1 MPRLLLVS
9 CRLPVTVR
17 VEAGSANVIRSPGG
31 LATGLR
37 GPHERSEGL
46 WLGWP
51 GDLSGLTG
59 EQRETVHEDLRAL
72 RVVPLELSESEING
86 FYEGFSNRVLWPLF
100 HYLLDQVPL
109 DSRDWGTYQA
119 VNRRFAEAIA
129 ERLQP
134 GDLVWIHDYQLMLV
148 PGLLRELAPKARIG
162 FFLHIPFPA
171 SEVFRILPWREEIL
185 RGLLGADVIGFHTF
199 TYLRHF
205 TSSLLRIVGI
215 EADVDRISFTG
226 RHVQLG
232 AFPMG
237 VDAAA
242 LAALV
247 EAPQPLDA
255 ALAPR
260 EKRAGERI
268 VLGVDRLDYT
278 KGIPRRLLAFERV
291 LERHPELRGKLRMIQ
306 VAVPSRTQIPAYEEF
321 RRRVDEMVGR
331 INGQY
336 GTIDGVPIHYLY
348 QSFNQAD
355 LAAMYRAADVMLVTP
370 LRDGMNLVAKE
381 FVASRTDDDG
391 VLILSEFA
399 GAASELGEAL
409 IINPYDVDGVATA
422 IVQAIS
428 MPAEERAFRM
438 RALRQR
444 VTTYDVHYW
453 VRSFLDTLTP
463 EDEEEE
469 PQETEARTTLP
480 PMNIA
485 DVTRRL
491 FEAPRL
497 VLLLDYDGT
506 LMPFSN
512 APDLARPDAELFSL
526 LQALTMRPATHV
538 HIVSGRS
545 REPLASW
552 LSGLSV
558 VLHTEHGYWTRHA
571 PDAPWTPLFE
581 ISADWKLK
589 VLSVLQQYAAKT
601 PGARIEEKTTSIA
614 WHYRMADPEYG
625 AAQAKELRFHLASV
639 LSNAP
644 MHVLRGEKVVEV
656 RLHGIHKGVIP
667 PTVMAQESGPYTML
681 IMGDDRTDEDMFAAA
696 PAGAVTV
703 HVGHSTSIARY
714 RLSDWKAARAFL
726 RTLVT

>member
-17 VEAGSANVIRSPGG
+17 VEAGAVHVNRSPGG

-51 GDLSGLTG
+51 GDISALTD
-59 EQRETVHEDLRAL
+59 EQRASLRGSLDAL
-72 RVVPLELSESEING
+72 RVVPIELNEAEING
-86 FYEGFSNRVLWPLF
+86 FYEGFSNRVLWPLC
-100 HYLLDQVPL
+100 HYLLDQIPL

-129 ERLQP
+129 ARYQE
-134 GDLVWIHDYQLMLV
+134 GDLIWIHDYQLMLV
-148 PGLLRELAPKARIG
+148 PELLREIVPNARIG
-162 FFLHIPFPA
+162 FFLHIPFPD
-171 SEVFRILPWREEIL
+171 SEVFRILPWREHIL

-205 TSSLLRIVGI
+205 TSSLLRILGV
-215 EADVDRISFTG
+215 EADVDRIPYAG
-226 RHVQLG
+226 RTVRLG

-242 LAALV
+242 LGELAG
-247 EAPQPLDA
+247 
-255 ALAPR
+255 APR
-260 EKRAGERI
+260 SLEGALSLRGKRAGEKI

-278 KGIPRRLLAFERV
+278 KGIPRRLLSFERV
-291 LERHPELRGKLRMIQ
+291 LERHPELRGKLRLIQ
-306 VAVPSRTQIPAYEEF
+306 VAVPSRTHIPAYEEF

-336 GTIDGVPIHYLY
+336 GTVDGVPIHYLY
-348 QSFNQAD
+348 QSFNEEE

-381 FVASRTDDDG
+381 FVATRTDDDG
-391 VLILSEFA
+391 VLVLSELA

-409 IINPYDVDGVATA
+409 IINPYDVDGTAAA
-422 IVQAIS
+422 IVQAITMS
-428 MPAEERAFRM
+428 AEERAFRM

-453 VRSFLDTLTP
+453 VRSFLDALSP
-463 EDEEEE
+463 DEDEEQ
-469 PQETEARTTLP
+469 QENEGRTTLP
-480 PMNIA
+480 PANIPE
-485 DVTRRL
+485 VTRSL
-491 FEAPRL
+491 LAAPRL

-512 APDLARPDAELFSL
+512 APNLARPDPELYEL
-526 LQALTMRPATHV
+526 LQALTTRPATRV
-538 HIVSGRS
+538 HIVSGRP

-552 LSGLSV
+552 LAGLNV
-558 VLHTEHGYWTRHA
+558 VLHTEHGFWTRRS
-571 PDAPWTPLFE
+571 PESPWTPLFE
-581 ISADWKLK
+581 FPVDWKLK

-601 PGARIEEKTTSIA
+601 PGARIEEKSTSIA
-614 WHYRMADPEYG
+614 WHYRMADAEYG

-644 MHVLRGEKVVEV
+644 VQVLRGEKVVEV

-667 PTVMAQESGPYTML
+667 RAVMAQESGPYTML
-681 IMGDDRTDEDMFAAA
+681 LMGDDRTDEDMFAAA

-703 HVGHSTSIARY
+703 HVGHMMSVARH
-714 RLSDWKAARAFL
+714 RLPDWRATRAFL
-726 RTLVT
+726 RALVS